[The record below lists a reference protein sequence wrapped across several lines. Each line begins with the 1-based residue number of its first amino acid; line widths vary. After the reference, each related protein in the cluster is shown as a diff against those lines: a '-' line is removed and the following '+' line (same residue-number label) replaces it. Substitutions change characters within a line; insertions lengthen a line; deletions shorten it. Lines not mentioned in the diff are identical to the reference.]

1 MQKNRKIVTTGTFDG
16 VHRGHC
22 KVLDFMKERGV
33 VLGLAP
39 VVVTFDRHPLEVI
52 APERAPKLLMSPD
65 DRDAALSAL
74 GVKVLRLGFDES
86 LRRLTA
92 AEWLRRMRQADV
104 EVVVVGYDNTFGCD
118 GRSLG
123 L

>member
-22 KVLDFMKERGV
+22 KVLDFMKERGDE
-33 VLGLAP
+33 LGLAP

-74 GVKVLRLGFDES
+74 GVKVVRLCFDES
-86 LRRLTA
+86 LRCLTA
-92 AEWLRRMRQADV
+92 
-104 EVVVVGYDNTFGCD
+104 
-118 GRSLG
+118 
-123 L
+123 